1 MKKQWGVLLMFIMV
15 MCSALR
21 AQETANNKWGGP
33 VKDLCVKRIT
43 QVKDSINT
51 GLQNV
56 AYLSS
61 TKLGSNIRY
70 DFEAELQQNL
80 DSKNI
85 YYKDTSTDY
94 VEEVKKLKMLQ
105 WPFQKKQRGEREGT
119 ARRVRYERRANG
131 EAGRDMQG
139 DEEECI

>member
-1 MKKQWGVLLMFIMV
+1 MFMV
-15 MCSALR
+15 MYSVVY
-21 AQETANNKWGGP
+21 AQETESNKAGGP

-51 GLQNV
+51 GLHNV
-56 AYLSS
+56 AYLSA
-61 TKLGSNIRY
+61 TKINNDIRY
-70 DFEAELQQNL
+70 DFEAEPQQNL
-80 DSKNI
+80 DAKNI
-85 YYKDTSTDY
+85 YYKDTSTVY

-105 WPFQKKQRGEREGT
+105 WPFQKRRGEREGS
-119 ARRVRYERRANG
+119 ARRVRYEREGQG

>member
-1 MKKQWGVLLMFIMV
+1 MKKQWGVLLMFMV
-15 MCSALR
+15 MFSVVS
-21 AQETANNKWGGP
+21 AQETESYKSGGP

-51 GLQNV
+51 SLQNV

-61 TKLGSNIRY
+61 KKISSNIRY

-80 DSKNI
+80 DAKNI

-105 WPFQKKQRGEREGT
+105 WPFQKRRGEREGS
-119 ARRVRYERRANG
+119 ARRVRYERRGHG
-131 EAGRDMQG
+131 EAGRDMQV
-139 DEEECI
+139 DEEVCI

>member
-1 MKKQWGVLLMFIMV
+1 MKKQWGVLLMFMV
-15 MCSALR
+15 MYSAVY
-21 AQETANNKWGGP
+21 AQESESNKAGGP

-51 GLQNV
+51 GLHNV
-56 AYLSS
+56 AYLSA
-61 TKLGSNIRY
+61 TKINNDIRY
-70 DFEAELQQNL
+70 DFEAEPQQNL
-80 DSKNI
+80 DAKNI
-85 YYKDTSTDY
+85 YYKDTSTVY